1 MKPAFSV
8 IFFTVASGSGLG
20 LMVWLILGRWLPGG
34 VEGLPFWVGAALAGV
49 LISGG
54 LLSSTL
60 HLANPRNAWRAF
72 TRFRSSWLSREGV
85 LAVLVYPLAAL
96 YLLAV
101 YQGRATLE
109 GVAGVLLVALALAV
123 LFCTA
128 MIYACL
134 KTVPRWRN
142 RYTMIAYPLFGL
154 LSGGVLWLGLRAWS
168 AAMGNATTGAAV
180 FTGLDGWAGV
190 ALLLL
195 AAGALLKL
203 FYWRGFADG
212 GEAGLTN
219 NQALNLKGSVRLL
232 DVGHTHA
239 NFLTDEFGFV
249 LARERAQLLKRV
261 AIVLAFVLPAVLL
274 VGLPQAAP
282 LAAISCLAGLLVERW
297 LFFAEAQHVV
307 RLYHGQRRI

>member
-20 LMVWLILGRWLPGG
+20 LMVWLILGRWLSGG
-34 VEGLPFWVGAALAGV
+34 VEGPSFWAGAALAAA

-54 LLSSTL
+54 LLSSAL

-72 TRFRSSWLSREGV
+72 TRFRTSWLSREGV
-85 LAVLVYPLAAL
+85 LAVLVYPLAGL

-101 YQGRATLE
+101 YQGRSALE
-109 GVAGVLLVALALAV
+109 GAVGALLIALALAV

-142 RYTMIAYPLFGL
+142 RHTMLAYPLFGL
-154 LSGGVLWLGLRAWS
+154 ASGGVLWLGLRSWAEAIGGAVP
-168 AAMGNATTGAAV
+168 AAGLLS
-180 FTGLDGWAGV
+180 GLDAWVGV

-195 AAGALLKL
+195 VAGAALKL
-203 FYWRGFADG
+203 LYWRGFSDD
-212 GEAGLTN
+212 GEAGLVNT
-219 NQALNLKGSVRLL
+219 QALNLKGSVRLL

-249 LARERAQLLKRV
+249 LARERARLLRRI

-274 VGLPQAAP
+274 AGLPQAAP
-282 LAAISCLAGLLVERW
+282 LAALSCLAGLLVERW
-297 LFFAEAQHVV
+297 LFFAQAQHVV